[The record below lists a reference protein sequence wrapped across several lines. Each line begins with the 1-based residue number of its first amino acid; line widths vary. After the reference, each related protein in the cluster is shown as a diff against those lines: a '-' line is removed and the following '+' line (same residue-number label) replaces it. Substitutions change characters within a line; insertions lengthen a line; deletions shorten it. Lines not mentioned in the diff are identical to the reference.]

1 LPASEACY
9 TGKNDSDLDQYGCLN
24 TYNRAAV
31 AFNTALDSLC
41 DQLSAQMKDAT
52 IVYTDLF
59 PIKYDLVANHTK
71 YGFDKPLMTC
81 CGYGGPPYN
90 YDFNKGC
97 QSKDV
102 MAYDD
107 GSKFVS
113 WDGVHLTEA
122 ANAVVAKA
130 ILSSQYS
137 KPSLKFDQFCRV

>member
-1 LPASEACY
+1 
-9 TGKNDSDLDQYGCLN
+9 
-24 TYNRAAV
+24 
-31 AFNTALDSLC
+31 
-41 DQLSAQMKDAT
+41 
-52 IVYTDLF
+52 
-59 PIKYDLVANHTK
+59 
-71 YGFDKPLMTC
+71 MTC

-102 MAYDD
+102 TACDD

-130 ILSSQYS
+130 ILSSKYS
-137 KPSLKFDQFCRV
+137 KPNLKFDQFCRV

>member
-1 LPASEACY
+1 MVSKQN
-9 TGKNDSDLDQYGCLN
+9 TFVSDHIIVVYKAHTISSSRRPLGHSIN
-24 TYNRAAV
+24 IS
-31 AFNTALDSLC
+31 ALHS
-41 DQLSAQMKDAT
+41 
-52 IVYTDLF
+52 
-59 PIKYDLVANHTK
+59 
-71 YGFDKPLMTC
+71 GFDKPLMTC

-102 MAYDD
+102 TACDD

-137 KPSLKFDQFCRV
+137 KPNLKFDQFCRV